1 MSMADTAMPTVSP
14 APATNP
20 ISSTTPIPVSATLAA
35 NEAMASRRRAGQP
48 VLPLAFGEA
57 GLPVHP
63 ALRAALAAASD
74 DNSYGPVAGLTSLRQ
89 AAAGYWTRRDLPT
102 SADSVVCGPGSKPL
116 LFALLL
122 AIGADVAVPQP
133 SWVSYAA
140 QASMIGVR
148 THFVPVPPGQ
158 GGICDPAALAEA
170 VEAARWDGRR
180 IGSVVLTLPDNP
192 TGRLA
197 RPGTMRELCD
207 VAAAYDLTIIAD
219 EIYRDLVHDP
229 RAPFPS
235 PTAFAPQ
242 RTVVTTS
249 LSKSLALGGW
259 RIGVARLPGSPAGN
273 GLRDRLLGIG
283 SEIWSAPSVPI
294 QHAAAL
300 AFREPPDI
308 TERIARSRCLH
319 ATVAHAAASRFAGAG
334 LLVPAPE
341 AAFYL
346 YPDFAPWREHLRGRY
361 GITTGAGLARHLLD
375 RYGMGVLPAS
385 AFGEDA
391 GALRVRVAT
400 SLLYGETAAQQE
412 RALATGAPLELPWI
426 AEALAR
432 IEEILA
438 DLAP

>member
-1 MSMADTAMPTVSP
+1 
-14 APATNP
+14 
-20 ISSTTPIPVSATLAA
+20 
-35 NEAMASRRRAGQP
+35 
-48 VLPLAFGEA
+48 
-57 GLPVHP
+57 
-63 ALRAALAAASD
+63 
-74 DNSYGPVAGLTSLRQ
+74 
-89 AAAGYWTRRDLPT
+89 
-102 SADSVVCGPGSKPL
+102 
-116 LFALLL
+116 
-122 AIGADVAVPQP
+122 
-133 SWVSYAA
+133 
-140 QASMIGVR
+140 
-148 THFVPVPPGQ
+148 
-158 GGICDPAALAEA
+158 
-170 VEAARWDGRR
+170 
-180 IGSVVLTLPDNP
+180 
-192 TGRLA
+192 
-197 RPGTMRELCD
+197 
-207 VAAAYDLTIIAD
+207 
-219 EIYRDLVHDP
+219 VHDP

-300 AFREPPDI
+300 AFHEPPDI

-346 YPDFAPWREHLRGRY
+346 YPDFAPWREHLRGRH

-400 SLLYGETAAQQE
+400 SLLYGETATQQE
-412 RALATGAPLELPWI
+412 RALAAGAPLELPWI
-426 AEALAR
+426 AAALAR